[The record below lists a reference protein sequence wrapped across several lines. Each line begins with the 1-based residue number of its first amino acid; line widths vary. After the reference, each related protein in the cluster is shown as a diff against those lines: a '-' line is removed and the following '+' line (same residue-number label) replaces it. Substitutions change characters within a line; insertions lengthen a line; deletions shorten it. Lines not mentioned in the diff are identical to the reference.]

1 MDGQDNPYTTVA
13 AMRFDEVQKYIT
25 PIHYLFSLEPL
36 IVSEAVFRK
45 QSPEVQQA
53 LLDAGREATAH
64 SFRYLQETEH
74 KVRDQLQARG
84 MQIVQ
89 PADGERKWIE
99 LGTEPGLAKVLRRRG
114 RPGTGG
120 SHPACI
126 GTVNPGL
133 LARVREVVMDGFASS
148 SSHDTSHQ
156 PV

>member
-1 MDGQDNPYTTVA
+1 
-13 AMRFDEVQKYIT
+13 VQKYIT

-45 QSPEVQQA
+45 QPPEVQQA

-99 LGTEPGLAKVLRRRG
+99 LAQNQVWPKFYDAVGG
-114 RPGTGG
+114 RE
-120 SHPACI
+120 
-126 GTVNPGL
+126 
-133 LARVREVVMDGFASS
+133 RVEATQRALGR
-148 SSHDTSHQ
+148 
-156 PV
+156 

>member
-1 MDGQDNPYTTVA
+1 MVDGQDNPYTTVA
-13 AMRFDEVQKYIT
+13 AMRFDEVQKYST

-84 MQIVQ
+84 MQIAQ
-89 PADGERKWIE
+89 PTDGESTWIE
-99 LGTEPGLAKVLRRRG
+99 LPRRRG
-114 RPGTGG
+114 RARTGG
-120 SHPACI
+120 SHPAGA

-148 SSHDTSHQ
+148 SSHDTYHL